1 MCVSP
6 SHSYSPLP
14 PNKHRGSYTENQ
26 HFAERKW
33 PGEEAAGTACSWE
46 SSVGQA
52 GGVPALPLRPPY
64 FLLQAVEVVLWDV
77 SLQAFSHQTLTL
89 KRTGKTEEIQT
100 IIEEKMKIIPTPN
113 SSLFQCSIYTYL
125 HTDTYIHLSKIYHI
139 QDIIIIVVLNLQYC
153 FICTH
158 IFTLF
163 SSPHSLL
170 KFHAPHWLLPG

>member
-1 MCVSP
+1 MCVCFPFSFLFSTTP
-6 SHSYSPLP
+6 
-14 PNKHRGSYTENQ
+14 KHRGSYTENQ

-33 PGEEAAGTACSWE
+33 PGEEAAGTACLWE

-125 HTDTYIHLSKIYHI
+125 HTQIHTYISLKYITYR
-139 QDIIIIVVLNLQYC
+139 
-153 FICTH
+153 
-158 IFTLF
+158 TL
-163 SSPHSLL
+163 LL
-170 KFHAPHWLLPG
+170 L